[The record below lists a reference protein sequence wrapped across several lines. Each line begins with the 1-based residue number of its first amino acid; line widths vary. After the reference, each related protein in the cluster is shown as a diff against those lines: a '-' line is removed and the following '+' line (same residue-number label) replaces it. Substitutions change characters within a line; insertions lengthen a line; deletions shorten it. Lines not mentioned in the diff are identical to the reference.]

1 MLFDLRGRGGGRESE
16 GCGLCCRSNCVT
28 LDISA
33 SSSNVLVMVGRERT
47 GRSVKKQPQQLMH
60 VEFTE
65 KVIVV
70 WWNPSVRI
78 EDTSINR
85 ALLSAPNTTKMRTP
99 QHLHP
104 YTVSSAQGLVLQCIC
119 YT

>member
-47 GRSVKKQPQQLMH
+47 GRSVKKEQLMH
-60 VEFTE
+60 VG

-85 ALLSAPNTTKMRTP
+85 ATFVCPKY
-99 QHLHP
+99 H
-104 YTVSSAQGLVLQCIC
+104 
-119 YT
+119 